1 MTDEAGVDPND
12 ECWWYPNTPECQ
24 TENSNAKIVYINP
37 EGYVSGGEVFLSQLS
52 YMIIA
57 LVEVLAAVL
66 ITFRYRSQDWN
77 GSTSDSFYKPYETHV
92 GGTNWWSLANMI
104 NSYGK
109 LSIFG
114 IAFITQLLATLGI
127 AASINTIIWHWLVIV
142 GVSLINVLYVIFDGL
157 SYDTATDKCRS
168 ENVSNACTV
177 QAAIEL
183 DFYIFFAMEGFV
195 AATMYT
201 NYSNWLQGQN
211 EAAFDG
217 GSEAEKTEEPV
228 NQEDAATE
236 GDAETIDDEGRAVLT
251 P

>member
-92 GGTNWWSLANMI
+92 GSTNWWSLANMI

-114 IAFITQLLATLGI
+114 IAFIT
-127 AASINTIIWHWLVIV
+127 
-142 GVSLINVLYVIFDGL
+142 
-157 SYDTATDKCRS
+157 
-168 ENVSNACTV
+168 
-177 QAAIEL
+177 
-183 DFYIFFAMEGFV
+183 
-195 AATMYT
+195 
-201 NYSNWLQGQN
+201 
-211 EAAFDG
+211 
-217 GSEAEKTEEPV
+217 
-228 NQEDAATE
+228 
-236 GDAETIDDEGRAVLT
+236 
-251 P
+251 